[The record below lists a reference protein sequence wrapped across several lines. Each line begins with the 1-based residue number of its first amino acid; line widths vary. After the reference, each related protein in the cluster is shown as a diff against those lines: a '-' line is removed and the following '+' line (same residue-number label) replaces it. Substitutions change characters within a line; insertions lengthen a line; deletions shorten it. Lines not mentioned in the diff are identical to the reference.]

1 MAKYK
6 VLTSI
11 AHNTAHSFLAATN
24 YFDGGFPFE
33 HILRSCREAKVTK
46 VHIDLL
52 QRTIEPA
59 VLDDRYVRAA
69 LKTLEAIFDSQLQSA
84 GWTRP
89 SLRSAIIDLDLAAGT
104 CVSRIVDDRGVE
116 HSKPVVQWGGV
127 DWNAWHPVFEHLR
140 A

>member
-6 VLTSI
+6 VLDSI

-33 HILRSCREAKVTK
+33 HLLRSCREAKISK

-52 QRTIEPA
+52 ERSIDPRT
-59 VLDDRYVRAA
+59 LDDKYVREA
-69 LKTLEAIFDSQLQSA
+69 LKTLGYIFDGQLESG
-84 GWTRP
+84 GWTRAG
-89 SLRSAIIDLDLAAGT
+89 LRGATIELDLAAGT
-104 CVSRIVDDRGVE
+104 CISRITDDRGVE
-116 HSKPVVQWGGV
+116 HSKPVAQWGGV
-127 DWNAWHPVFEHLR
+127 DWNEWKPVFENLR